1 VDYWRIIRVIDKV
14 VRPYRIKAKEALM
27 KDYRTVVGLDVHK
40 SSISAAAAN
49 KETGEVTIRRFDY
62 DVAAL
67 VKWLHTL
74 EGPLTCCYESGFCG
88 FSLKRSLERHS
99 IPCDIVATSKLARP
113 AGDKVKTDKRDA
125 VFLVGQYMARNENIV
140 SGPGLDCEGFRD
152 LSRLHACLRDSLGA
166 AKHRVSQMCLRYGLR
181 WEGKQGRW
189 TQAHLRWLK
198 GIRMPSAPAQA
209 AFEGY
214 LSQVIHLGEEKARVA
229 SLIEGYCKADSL
241 NDLVEALCAIKG
253 ISHISAFC
261 LISEIGDFTRFSHAP
276 LFASYLGLVPSEHSS
291 GDHASKGPITK
302 TGNKRVRKML
312 IEVAMCI
319 IRQKDHYK
327 KAADTLS
334 AEVCRRS
341 ARANRRLAKKRDM
354 LKANKKHVCKAAAA
368 IARELSGF
376 IWDIACIVQSSPRY
390 AAAA

>member
-1 VDYWRIIRVIDKV
+1 
-14 VRPYRIKAKEALM
+14 M
-27 KDYRTVVGLDVHK
+27 KDYRTFVGLDVHK

-49 KETGEVTIRRFDY
+49 KKTGEVTVKRFGY
-62 DVAAL
+62 DVDAL
-67 VKWLHTL
+67 VEWLHTL

-88 FSLKRSLERHS
+88 FSLKRSLGRHD

-125 VFLVGQYMARNENIV
+125 VFLVGQYMARNVHVV
-140 SGPGLDCEGFRD
+140 SELDLDCEGFRD
-152 LSRLHACLRDSLGA
+152 LSRLHACLRDSLSA
-166 AKHRVSQMCLRYGLR
+166 AKHRVSQMCLRYGIH
-181 WEGKQGRW
+181 WEGEQGKW

-198 GIRMPSAPAQA
+198 GIRMPSPSAQA

-214 LSQVIHLGEEKARVA
+214 LGQVTHLGDEKARIIF
-229 SLIEGYCKADSL
+229 LIEECCRTDALK
-241 NDLVEALCAIKG
+241 DLVEALCAIKG

-291 GDHASKGPITK
+291 GDHTFKGPITK

-319 IRQKDHYK
+319 IRQKSHYK
-327 KAADTLS
+327 KAADSLP
-334 AEVCRRS
+334 AAVCYRG
-341 ARANRRLAKKRDM
+341 AKANRRLAKKRDM
-354 LKANKKHVCKAAAA
+354 LKAKKKHICKAAAA

-376 IWDIACIVQSSPRY
+376 IWDMACLIQSNPRHT
-390 AAAA
+390 AVA